1 MLLPDELIEYISN
14 NEVILFIG
22 AGFSSNAGLPGWV
35 DLLNPLSS
43 SLDYSL
49 PPNNA
54 YIATEHLLTLAQYYE
69 NKFGRN
75 SLIRYLSNKLD
86 TTTIYPSKN
95 HYLLASVPVKYVFTT
110 NYDDLLEQTY
120 RDIGQ
125 HFLPIINHV
134 DFAFTKQQEIKIIK
148 LCGDLTHPDSLVITK
163 QDFNI
168 YYETHRGIIDKLRN
182 ALETKTVLFLGYSL
196 KDPFINQIWDSI
208 NLTFGKFQR
217 FGYAV
222 LFDAS
227 DLEVDDLRRRNI
239 SVINLQ
245 AKGKDK
251 SKVLEEWLKALI
263 ESLPKMN
270 SMQKVVTGPKGEVIE
285 RLSRIEK
292 KIDTGFVE
300 EHELMMQIADGLTKN
315 KIQQE
320 EANLIV
326 SEIHSWI
333 KELDESGA
341 SISKD
346 MSSKLN
352 NLSEHSVGIYQ
363 YLQLALPILP
373 GLLSYNVE
381 IGSQHMLDIKKIWD
395 IAMTRFRNSAKQK

>member
-1 MLLPDELIEYISN
+1 MHIPDELIEYFGN
-14 NEVILFIG
+14 EEVILFVG

-35 DLLNPLSS
+35 DLLHPLSS

-49 PPNNA
+49 PSINA
-54 YIATEHLLTLAQYYE
+54 QIATEHLLTLAQYYE

-86 TTTIYPSKN
+86 TTTIYPSTN
-95 HYLLASVPVKYVFTT
+95 HYLLASLPAKYVFTT
-110 NYDDLLEQTY
+110 NYDNLLEQTY
-120 RDIGQ
+120 RDTGQ
-125 HFLPIINHV
+125 HYLSIINHV

-148 LCGDLTHPDSLVITK
+148 LCGDLTHPESLVITK

-168 YYETHRGIIDKLRN
+168 FYETHRGVIDKLRN
-182 ALETKTVLFLGYSL
+182 ALETKTVLFIGYSL

-208 NLTFGKFQR
+208 NLSFGKYQR

-227 DLEVDDLRRRNI
+227 DLEIDDLRRRNI
-239 SVINLQ
+239 TVINLQ
-245 AKGKDK
+245 ANEKGK
-251 SKVLEEWLKALI
+251 STILEEWLKSLI
-263 ESLPKMN
+263 ESVQELRGMPKII
-270 SMQKVVTGPKGEVIE
+270 TGPKGEVIE
-285 RLSRIEK
+285 RLSRIER
-292 KIDTGFVE
+292 KIDTGFIE
-300 EHELMMQIADGLTKN
+300 EHELVLQIADGLTK
-315 KIQQE
+315 KQIQQD
-320 EANLIV
+320 EANLLI

-333 KELDESGA
+333 KELDESGTPV
-341 SISKD
+341 SQD
-346 MSSKLN
+346 MKSKLN

-381 IGSQHMLDIKKIWD
+381 IGSQHMSDIKEIWGL
-395 IAMTRFRNSAKQK
+395 AMTRFKKAEKKK